1 MTACRHRRRAVWT
14 AAGMVA
20 AWAGQLVARRCGW
33 DAARIAFGVAWAAC
47 FATWAYS
54 IYKYWKETK

>member
-1 MTACRHRRRAVWT
+1 
-14 AAGMVA
+14 MVA